1 MSYTVYAKLPNG
13 KVLRYNKKLTTMKQV
28 EKAMA
33 EMRKDLS
40 DLFMTA
46 EVGYRDDNPPKVKKP
61 APKTAA
67 ARPGKI
73 TLSTNIRTW
82 YHKAYPTDEAYEDID
97 PKGTFKDVAIG
108 LIHRNDIYPYCGDD
122 SVIRERVFE
131 ALSKSLKI
139 DYQTIYLCWIADR
152 ISPSKEQNNALD
164 RLDRAITRANAPK
177 TAASPKTPAVSKP
190 AVSTA
195 KNPGAGKIAGFDRA
209 PYDPKKYV
217 GYLRVARKYYPN
229 AVIVVCYNEADVWGS
244 RAEAKKFYM
253 SGVYACEGAERD
265 RYMNVVCDLE
275 DGKDVALDTWDY

>member
-13 KVLRYNKKLTTMKQV
+13 KVLKYNKKLTTMKQV

-67 ARPGKI
+67 VKPGKI
-73 TLSTNIRTW
+73 NLSTNIRTW

-97 PKGTFKDVAIG
+97 PKGTFKNVAAG
-108 LIHRNDIYPYCGDD
+108 LLAGKDIYPYCGDD
-122 SVIRERVFE
+122 SVIRERVFD
-131 ALSKSLKI
+131 ALA
-139 DYQTIYLCWIADR
+139 DYLNTPYDTIYESWMKT
-152 ISPSKEQNNALD
+152 PSAMKKLEGLLAKGSTAAGTAK
-164 RLDRAITRANAPK
+164 RS
-177 TAASPKTPAVSKP
+177 AASPKTPAVSKP

-253 SGVYACEGAERD
+253 EGVYACEGSERD

-275 DGKDVALDTWDY
+275 DGKDVALDTWD